1 MKTFTANEFRRNPRQ
16 VYRAADVEG
25 SVKINHSDYPDKVF
39 IIEGRARGE
48 GVILEESIIS
58 SEEVIAAQKEM
69 NGMASMISAGSLV
82 ARNKDKIWPIDRE
95 PK

>member
-39 IIEGRARGE
+39 IIEGRARGVQAPFE
-48 GVILEESIIS
+48 RVP
-58 SEEVIAAQKEM
+58 SEE
-69 NGMASMISAGSLV
+69 
-82 ARNKDKIWPIDRE
+82 DK
-95 PK
+95 